1 MPHRGDAHQGL
12 SFFVPFAPRAP
23 RKWANKARRA
33 VNKRGARVGE
43 KEEEREE
50 CAAPALCE
58 EDLDGEHKFKGSNVE
73 RKERA
78 PTKHVIIE
86 LETVVQHQGFHCYIS
101 NKKFHTRAHENETTT
116 HSPRIAPVEELRRR
130 DGPDVRVLVVAQYEG
145 LEVLDLQTRL
155 REKCLQHL
163 ADTDDTEDSRTDWQ
177 VVLTDAL

>member
-23 RKWANKARRA
+23 RKRANKARRA

-50 CAAPALCE
+50 CAAPAPCE
-58 EDLDGEHKFKGSNVE
+58 EDLDGEHKLTGSNVE

-101 NKKFHTRAHENETTT
+101 NKKFIHARTKTKPLPVRLESRRSKSYAGET
-116 HSPRIAPVEELRRR
+116 APT
-130 DGPDVRVLVVAQYEG
+130 
-145 LEVLDLQTRL
+145 LEYSWLPSM
-155 REKCLQHL
+155 K
-163 ADTDDTEDSRTDWQ
+163 DSRCSTSKR
-177 VVLTDAL
+177 VSARSVFNTSPILTTPRTRGQIGRLS